1 MKLKRAEGAARR
13 IGAAQ
18 RPAPPAA
25 LASSGSA
32 RNERACAGCWAS
44 GRLRSDARRVRLV
57 RGEERGVS
65 D

>member
-32 RNERACAGCWAS
+32 RNERACAVCCAS
-44 GRLRSDARRVRLV
+44 GRRRSDARRVRLV